1 MADSGVNRIPQ
12 LRERGSD
19 WWREEGGEVRA
30 LCLRLEFFVCIFS
43 SFDDYGRRGFL
54 AGKLGE
60 GPLK

>member
-1 MADSGVNRIPQ
+1 M
-12 LRERGSD
+12 
-19 WWREEGGEVRA
+19 VRA
-30 LCLRLEFFVCIFS
+30 LCLRREFFCFFLLAFFF

>member
-1 MADSGVNRIPQ
+1 M
-12 LRERGSD
+12 ER
-19 WWREEGGEVRA
+19 EVRA
-30 LCLRLEFFVCIFS
+30 ISLRREFFCFVFF